1 MLYVS
6 SIVDIGEARM
16 RVTNAAGL
24 GAVLRDARRHQG
36 MTQAQ
41 LAESVGVSRAWVVA
55 VEAGSPNARLDLVL
69 RALQWVDLAVD
80 VSRDEATAELDR
92 MFGGRDD

>member
-1 MLYVS
+1 MS
-6 SIVDIGEARM
+6 SIVYTGEGGM

-24 GAVLRDARRHQG
+24 GAVLRDARHRQG

-55 VEAGSPNARLDLVL
+55 VESGSPNARLDLVL

-92 MFGGRDD
+92 MFGDRDV

>member
-1 MLYVS
+1 
-6 SIVDIGEARM
+6 M

-24 GAVLRDARRHQG
+24 GAVLRDARRRQG

-41 LAESVGVSRAWVVA
+41 LAESVGVSRAWVVG
-55 VEAGSPNARLDLVL
+55 VESGSPNARLDLVL

-92 MFGGRDD
+92 MLGGRDD

>member
-1 MLYVS
+1 MGVS
-6 SIVDIGEARM
+6 
-16 RVTNAAGL
+16 NAADV
-24 GAVLRDARRHQG
+24 GAVLRDGRQRQG

-41 LAESVGVSRAWVVA
+41 LAEVVGTSRAWIVA

-80 VSRDEATAELDR
+80 VAPDRAGAELDR
-92 MFGGRDD
+92 LLDRDDG

>member
-1 MLYVS
+1 MVFVS
-6 SIVDIGEARM
+6 SIADIGEAWM

-24 GAVLRDARRHQG
+24 GAVLRDARRRQG

-55 VEAGSPNARLDLVL
+55 VESGSPNARLDLVL

>member
-1 MLYVS
+1 
-6 SIVDIGEARM
+6 M

-24 GAVLRDARRHQG
+24 GAVLRDARRRQG
-36 MTQAQ
+36 MTQAE

-55 VEAGSPNARLDLVL
+55 VESGSPNARLDLVL

-80 VSRDEATAELDR
+80 VSRDEAAAELDR
-92 MFGGRDD
+92 MLGGIDD